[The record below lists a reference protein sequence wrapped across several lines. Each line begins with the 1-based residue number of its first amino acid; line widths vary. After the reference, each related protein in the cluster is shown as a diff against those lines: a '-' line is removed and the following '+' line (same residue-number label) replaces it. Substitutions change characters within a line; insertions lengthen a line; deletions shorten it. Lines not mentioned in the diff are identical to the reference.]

1 MTTATA
7 SSLQIPPGIQAHKHW
22 DDWMKFHLANRQV
35 IRMIIAELDR
45 AKDKGLKKCSIKTII
60 GCIRW
65 NLTVDTVSNDEFK
78 VNDKFTSLYGYVIAY
93 NFPEY
98 REMINRRELRARK
111 NDGRRVVRD

>member
-1 MTTATA
+1 
-7 SSLQIPPGIQAHKHW
+7 
-22 DDWMKFHLANRQV
+22 
-35 IRMIIAELDR
+35 MIIAELDR

-65 NLTVDTVSNDEFK
+65 NLTVETVQHDEFK

-98 REMINRRELRARK
+98 RDMINRRELRARK
-111 NDGRRVVRD
+111 DDGRGVVRN